1 MLFFILTK
9 MAKEK
14 LKISDYVKFD
24 NVSYDSV
31 MADVYLKKKI
41 RRESTWDVKLLIKA
55 LIRCKRSGLL
65 EVQIGF
71 IDTYNFLR
79 ERNMQIL
86 FLGEKRRGV
95 ILAPILPK
103 NINIYKQK

>member
-1 MLFFILTK
+1 MQTE
-9 MAKEK
+9 KE
-14 LKISDYVKFD
+14 KISDYVKFD
-24 NVSYDSV
+24 HVSYESV

-41 RRESTWDVKLLIKA
+41 RRESTYNVKLLIKA
-55 LIRCKRSGLL
+55 LIRCKKLGLND
-65 EVQIGF
+65 VQIGF

-95 ILAPILPK
+95 VLAPILPK
-103 NINIYKQK
+103 NINIYKLPNRQKR